1 MKIEDWN
8 GHPIRFV
15 ERDGEWWAVLKDVCG
30 ALGLNPKWV
39 NQRLDD
45 EVVSSNPII
54 DNLGRE
60 QIALIVNEY
69 GIYDT
74 VFQSRKKEAKEFRLW
89 VYKMLARLRKQTGLE
104 GFEIFRMLDKE
115 HQKEMM
121 RTLSQNLENPV
132 RIDFIKANTIAD
144 KAVSTRHGYLKM
156 IKKKDMT
163 PAMLIDREGILAD
176 TVELMSVKNKY
187 NMDFS
192 VSEAVYRKGSDKN
205 VR

>member
-15 ERDGEWWAVLKDVCG
+15 ERDGEWWAVLKDVCE

-121 RTLSQNLENPV
+121 RMLSQNLENPV

>member
-15 ERDGEWWAVLKDVCG
+15 ERDGEWWAVLKDVCE

-45 EVVSSNPII
+45 EVVSNNPII

-74 VFQSRKKEAKEFRLW
+74 VFQSRKKEAKEFRRW